1 MQIRGLLAGM
11 TLACTAGVVAPPSI
25 GAQIGVQRERNA
37 PSVYAITNAKIV
49 TVAGPAIDRGTI
61 VVRNGVIAAV
71 GASVAVPG
79 DARVIDGNGLTV
91 YPGLIDAN
99 SSIGIARETPA
110 GAGNPAAGRGGRGA
124 GGRGGAPTQQG
135 APAGAPNSLHPIGLQ
150 PELTAV
156 DLVHPDAEAFAG
168 PQSAGITATQSAPAT
183 GIFRG
188 LGAVVNLGGSNAQ
201 AMIVKAPV
209 AEHIGFTPQ
218 RGGGYPN
225 SLLGVFSA
233 LRQMLLDAQHYAAE
247 QAAYAKNPRGMH
259 RPEPDPSLEAL
270 QPVLSR
276 QMPVV
281 LEASSEREIERAL
294 DLAKEFNIHPIIAG
308 GEEADKVAARL
319 KADNVPVLISLNF
332 PRRPQASPDADPEP
346 IRVLRARVEAP
357 KLAGKL
363 AQAGVKFAFEDGGMT
378 NWADFLSNA
387 GRTSEGGLSA
397 EQSVR
402 ALTLSPAEIFGVSDR
417 LGTIE
422 TGKIANLTL
431 TRGDLFTGRVTQVF
445 VDGNPVEVHA
455 PANANGASSV
465 AGGTWTITV
474 TSDEGEKPVTA
485 ALQQVGDQ
493 LRGTIQGALGS
504 SQISNGSVSPN
515 GDVQFSASVTLA
527 AGTEEARFAGTI
539 TGNVMRGTM
548 SIVGH
553 PQGTFIGTRPDAA
566 QGGRGRRPPMEQGG
580 GARVEGG
587 GVAATGGANHSGT
600 SSHPVILTTAKEPLP
615 RLFGLEN

>member
-1 MQIRGLLAGM
+1 MQIRGFLAGT
-11 TLACTAGVVAPPSI
+11 TLACAASLAVPPSL
-25 GAQIGVQRERNA
+25 GAQLGVQRERNA
-37 PSVYAITNAKIV
+37 PSVYAITNAKII
-49 TVAGPAIDRGTI
+49 TVAGPSIDRGTV
-61 VVRNGVIAAV
+61 VVRNGVITAV
-71 GASVAVPG
+71 GASVQVPG

-99 SSIGIARETPA
+99 SSLALGEAA
-110 GAGNPAAGRGGRGA
+110 GTAAGRGGRGA
-124 GGRGGAPTQQG
+124 AGRGAVPVQQG
-135 APAGAPNSLHPIGLQ
+135 TPAGAPNSLHPVGLQ

-156 DLVHPDAEAFAG
+156 DLLHPDADAFAG
-168 PQSAGITATQSAPAT
+168 PQSAGITAAQSAPSA

-188 LGAVVNLGGSNAQ
+188 LAAVVNLGGSSAQ
-201 AMIVKAPV
+201 AMIIKAPV

-233 LRQMLLDAQHYAAE
+233 LRQTFLDAQHYAAE
-247 QAAYAKNPRGMH
+247 QAAYAKNPRGMR
-259 RPEPDPSLEAL
+259 RPEIDPSLEAL
-270 QPVLSR
+270 QPVMTR

-281 LEASSEREIERAL
+281 MDASSEREIERAL
-294 DLAKEFNIHPIIAG
+294 DLAKEFNIRPIIAG

-319 KADNVPVLISLNF
+319 KAENVPVLISLNF

-363 AQAGVKFAFEDGGMT
+363 AQAGVKFAFEDGGLT
-378 NWADFLSNA
+378 NWPDFLANA

-397 EQSVR
+397 DQTVR
-402 ALTLSPAEIFGVSDR
+402 ALTLSPAEILGVSDR

-422 TGKIANLTL
+422 TGKIANLTI

-445 VDGNPVEVHA
+445 VDGVPVEVHA
-455 PANANGASSV
+455 PASSNGAGSM

-474 TSDEGEKPVTA
+474 TSDEGDKSVTL
-485 ALQQVGDQ
+485 ALQQIGDQ

-504 SQISNGSVSPN
+504 SQISNGSIGAN
-515 GDVQFSASVTLA
+515 GELQFTASVTMG

-539 TGNVMRGTM
+539 TGNVMRGTVM
-548 SIVGH
+548 VIGH

-566 QGGRGRRPPMEQGG
+566 QGGGRRGRPPQRQG
-580 GARVEGG
+580 
-587 GVAATGGANHSGT
+587 
-600 SSHPVILTTAKEPLP
+600 
-615 RLFGLEN
+615 

>member
-1 MQIRGLLAGM
+1 MQIRGLLAGT
-11 TLACTAGVVAPPSI
+11 TLACAAGIVTPPSA
-25 GAQIGVQRERNA
+25 GAQLGVQRERNT
-37 PSVYAITNAKIV
+37 PNVYAITNAKII
-49 TVAGPAIDRGTI
+49 TVAGPAIERGTV
-61 VVRNGVIAAV
+61 VVRNGVITAV
-71 GASVAVPG
+71 GASVPVPG

-99 SSIGIARETPA
+99 SSIGL
-110 GAGNPAAGRGGRGA
+110 GATASTDAATGRGGRGA
-124 GGRGGAPTQQG
+124 GGRGATPVQQG
-135 APAGAPNSLHPIGLQ
+135 APAAAPNSLHPVGLQ
-150 PELTAV
+150 PELTTV
-156 DLVHPDAEAFAG
+156 DLVRPDADAFAG
-168 PQSAGITATQSAPAT
+168 PQSAGITAAQSVQAT

-188 LGAVVNLGGSNAQ
+188 LAAVVNLGGSSAQ

-209 AEHIGFTPQ
+209 AEHIGFTPP

-233 LRQMLLDAQHYAAE
+233 LRQMLLDAQHYGAE

-259 RPEPDPSLEAL
+259 RPETDPSLDAL

-281 LEASSEREIERAL
+281 MEASSEREIERAL
-294 DLAKEFNIHPIIAG
+294 DLAKEFNIHAIIAG

-319 KADNVPVLISLNF
+319 KAENVPVLISLNF

-363 AQAGVKFAFEDGGMT
+363 AQAGVKFAFEDGGMS
-378 NWADFLSNA
+378 NWADFLTNA

-397 EQSVR
+397 DQTIR
-402 ALTLSPAEIFGVSDR
+402 ALTLSPAEILGVSDR

-422 TGKIANLTL
+422 SGKIANLTI

-445 VDGNPVEVHA
+445 VDGVPVEVHA
-455 PANANGASSV
+455 PAAATGAASV

-474 TSDEGEKPVTA
+474 TSDEGEKSVTL
-485 ALQQVGDQ
+485 ALQQIGDQ

-504 SQISNGSVSPN
+504 SQISNGSIGAN
-515 GDVQFSASVTLA
+515 GELQFTASVTMD
-527 AGTEEARFAGTI
+527 AGTEEAKFSGTI
-539 TGNVMRGTM
+539 TGNVVRGTVAV
-548 SIVGH
+548 VGH
-553 PQGTFIGTRPDAA
+553 PQGTFVGSRPDA
-566 QGGRGRRPPMEQGG
+566 GQGG
-580 GARVEGG
+580 GRRGR
-587 GVAATGGANHSGT
+587 
-600 SSHPVILTTAKEPLP
+600 PPQ
-615 RLFGLEN
+615 

>member
-1 MQIRGLLAGM
+1 MQIRGFLAGTM
-11 TLACTAGVVAPPSI
+11 LACIVGIGVLPSA

-37 PSVYAITNAKIV
+37 PNVYAITNAKII
-49 TVAGPAIDRGTI
+49 TVAGPSIDRGTV
-61 VVRNGVIAAV
+61 VVRNGVITAV
-71 GASVAVPG
+71 GASVSVPG

-99 SSIGIARETPA
+99 SSLGLASETA
-110 GAGNPAAGRGGRGA
+110 AAAAGRGGRGA
-124 GGRGGAPTQQG
+124 AGRGAAPPQAGAP
-135 APAGAPNSLHPIGLQ
+135 PGAPNSLHPIGLQ

-156 DLVHPDAEAFAG
+156 DLVHPDPEAFAG
-168 PQSAGITATQSAPAT
+168 PQSAGITAVQSVPTT

-188 LGAVVNLGGSNAQ
+188 LAAVVNLGGSSAQ

-233 LRQMLLDAQHYAAE
+233 LRQMLLDAQHYGAE

-259 RPEPDPSLEAL
+259 RPEIDPSLEAL

-276 QMPVV
+276 QIPVV
-281 LEASSEREIERAL
+281 MEASSEREIERAL
-294 DLAKEFNIHPIIAG
+294 DLAKEFNVRPIIAG
-308 GEEADKVAARL
+308 GEEADKVATRL
-319 KADNVPVLISLNF
+319 KAENVPVLISLNF

-363 AQAGVKFAFEDGGMT
+363 AQAGVKFAFEDGGLT
-378 NWADFLSNA
+378 NWADFLANA

-397 EQSVR
+397 EQTIR
-402 ALTLSPAEIFGVSDR
+402 ALTLSPAEILGVSDR

-422 TGKIANLTL
+422 TGKIANLTI

-445 VDGNPVEVHA
+445 VDGTPIEVHA
-455 PANANGASSV
+455 PANANGAGSV

-474 TSDEGEKPVTA
+474 TSDEGEKSVTL
-485 ALQQVGDQ
+485 ALQQAGDQ

-504 SQISNGSVSPN
+504 SQISNGSIGAN
-515 GDVQFSASVTLA
+515 GELQFTASVTMA
-527 AGTEEARFAGTI
+527 AGTEEARFTGTI
-539 TGNVMRGTM
+539 NGNVIRGTVAV
-548 SIVGH
+548 VGH

-566 QGGRGRRPPMEQGG
+566 SGTGRRGRPPTL
-580 GARVEGG
+580 R
-587 GVAATGGANHSGT
+587 
-600 SSHPVILTTAKEPLP
+600 
-615 RLFGLEN
+615 

>member
-11 TLACTAGVVAPPSI
+11 SLAYTASVVAPPSI

-79 DARVIDGNGLTV
+79 DARVIDGSGLTV

-99 SSIGIARETPA
+99 SSIGIARETPS

-124 GGRGGAPTQQG
+124 GGRGGTPSQQG

-156 DLVHPDAEAFAG
+156 DLVRPDAEAFAG

-188 LGAVVNLGGSNAQ
+188 LGAVVNLGGSSAQ

-225 SLLGVFSA
+225 SLLGVFSS

-259 RPEPDPSLEAL
+259 RPELDPSLEAL

-281 LEASSEREIERAL
+281 MEASSQREIERAL

-319 KADNVPVLISLNF
+319 KAENVPVLISLNF
-332 PRRPQASPDADPEP
+332 PRRPQASADADPEP

-378 NWADFLSNA
+378 NWADFLANL
-387 GRTSEGGLSA
+387 GRTAEGGLSA

-402 ALTLSPAEIFGVSDR
+402 ALTLSPAEIFGVGDR

-431 TRGDLFTGRVTQVF
+431 TRGDLFTGHVTRVF

-455 PANANGASSV
+455 PANANGAASV

-474 TSDEGEKPVTA
+474 TSDEGEKSVTA

-504 SQISNGSVSPN
+504 SQISNGSVSPS
-515 GDVQFSASVTLA
+515 GEVQFSASVTLS

-553 PQGTFIGTRPDAA
+553 PQGTFIGTRPV
-566 QGGRGRRPPMEQGG
+566 GGRGRMEQG
-580 GARVEGG
+580 RRLRLEGG
-587 GVAATGGANHSGT
+587 GVAATGGANYSG
-600 SSHPVILTTAKEPLP
+600 SWNDPVILSDAKDLLP